1 MGTNKFTIKLLIS
14 IINLK
19 NSVSFLEDFFFFIYL
34 LQSLVFITVY
44 YIVYD

>member
-19 NSVSFLEDFFFFIYL
+19 SSLSFLEENFFFGNL